1 MKCKKLTHKLRR
13 IYCVVRL
20 ALRSFW
26 NCISYRGYILLPVFE
41 RCVSSRCSLL
51 DSRIWLYTKKGWI
64 VRLNI
69 LPPIVKFDCKR
80 CWLKDCLK
88 KQVQQ
93 K

>member
-1 MKCKKLTHKLRR
+1 MKYRKLIHKLRR
-13 IYCVVRL
+13 ISCVVRL

-41 RCVSSRCSLL
+41 HCVSSRCSLL
-51 DSRIWLYTKKGWI
+51 DSRIWLYMKKGWI

-69 LPPIVKFDCKR
+69 LPLIVNFDCKY
-80 CWLKDCLK
+80 CLLKDCLK